1 MSQGMVAVL
10 SHMPDLGDIP
20 NSYNIDQIDE
30 FLKNDKTL
38 VITEVEYINVFE
50 NYDFLIACDEE
61 LADMDYKISKT
72 TEIAIFPP
80 VTGG

>member
-1 MSQGMVAVL
+1 MKIIFFAKIRELIGKEEENITFPEDIRTVNDMV
-10 SHMPDLGDIP
+10 S
-20 NSYNIDQIDE
+20 
-30 FLKNDKTL
+30 FLK
-38 VITEVEYINVFE
+38 EYNKIYYNVFE

-61 LADMDYKISKT
+61 LADMDYKISET